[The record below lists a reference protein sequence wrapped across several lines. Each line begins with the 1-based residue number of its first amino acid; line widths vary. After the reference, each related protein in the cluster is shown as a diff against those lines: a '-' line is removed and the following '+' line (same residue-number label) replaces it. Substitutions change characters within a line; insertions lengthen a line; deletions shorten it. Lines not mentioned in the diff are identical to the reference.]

1 MDNRPRRLPNLPVA
15 QGVLVR
21 EWRVRVSGGLQ
32 DRKPQ
37 ETFPDTVAGVAVR
50 VTGEALQIT
59 GIDPH

>member
-1 MDNRPRRLPNLPVA
+1 MDNRPRRLPNLPVD

-21 EWRVRVSGGLQ
+21 EWRVRVSGGLK

-37 ETFPDTVAGVAVR
+37 ETISDTVAGVSVR